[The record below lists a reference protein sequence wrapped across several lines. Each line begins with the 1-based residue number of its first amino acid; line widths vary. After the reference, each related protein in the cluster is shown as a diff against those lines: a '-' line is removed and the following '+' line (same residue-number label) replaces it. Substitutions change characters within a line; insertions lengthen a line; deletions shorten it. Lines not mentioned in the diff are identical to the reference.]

1 MFKCMI
7 IRVTKFHKLQE
18 TIVHFKVSGIGNHNT
33 DNHKLVG
40 VTGNNRFILGQI
52 DTSIKVGDLLR
63 CDGLPYTSKP
73 VRTINTKYNKD
84 SSGKLV
90 LTKYVY
96 GIPEGYSPVQLDS
109 GYWVLRKD
117 GNISKRK
124 KVTTK

>member
-73 VRTINTKYNKD
+73 
-84 SSGKLV
+84 
-90 LTKYVY
+90 
-96 GIPEGYSPVQLDS
+96 EGYSPVQLDS